1 MKNLTTILN
10 ARIGLRLALLAL
22 TLSSMGTVY
31 AVAMQS
37 VSLTVVNN
45 STKEIRY
52 LYLSPAENENWG
64 ADQLNNSAIGT
75 GATRTV
81 NFNWDPASV
90 KLVAEDQ
97 DGCFLTKTVS
107 VASTIEWTI
116 TNDSP
121 RNCGH

>member
-1 MKNLTTILN
+1 MKNRTTILN
-10 ARIGLRLALLAL
+10 ARNGLLAML
-22 TLSSMGTVY
+22 AVVLFSMGTVY
-31 AVAMQS
+31 AVALQS

-45 STKEIRY
+45 SSREIRY
-52 LYLSPAENENWG
+52 LYLSPAENDNWS
-64 ADQLNNSAIGT
+64 ADQLNNSGIGA

-81 NFNWDPASV
+81 NFNWEPASV

-97 DGCFLTKTVS
+97 DGCFLTKTVT

-121 RNCGH
+121 RNCGN